1 MKLQRLK
8 RYFLLFLFILF
19 NSPSYSA
26 ELKINFFDTFDE
38 KYMLELVQE
47 LKYEDN
53 IKRIKAIL
61 DEKQWIERYE
71 IKRNFFSPSSINIF
85 PRKPIFLWNDN
96 SYVDK
101 NFVLFQKNEN
111 SISTNIL
118 KVNCPKSLLKDI
130 FEWVNDPAIEVTNS
144 LISIKYNSVEGW
156 IFQYEKFKAKLG
168 KDLDTHKLKNL
179 SKTIEYLYAKT
190 KNPSIVDL
198 RSDAGIALKYDK

>member
-8 RYFLLFLFILF
+8 KYFLLFLFILF

-26 ELKINFFDTFDE
+26 ELKINFFDTLDE
-38 KYMLELVQE
+38 QYMLELVQE

-53 IKRIKAIL
+53 FKRIKAIL

-71 IKRNFFSPSSINIF
+71 IKRNFFNPSSINIF
-85 PRKPIFLWNDN
+85 PRKPIFL
-96 SYVDK
+96 
-101 NFVLFQKNEN
+101 
-111 SISTNIL
+111 
-118 KVNCPKSLLKDI
+118 
-130 FEWVNDPAIEVTNS
+130 
-144 LISIKYNSVEGW
+144 W

-168 KDLDTHKLKNL
+168 KDLDTHKFKNL